1 MMQVINSIS
10 IDAVVVN
17 QHMHT
22 QMPLRSLAWH
32 GTVAVFVKYCSEN
45 IKCSFG
51 LTLNWLR
58 WAFGSKA
65 MIVLHALMVNQ
76 LMPSK

>member
-32 GTVAVFVKYCSEN
+32 GMALWPFLSN
-45 IKCSFG
+45 IVQKILS
-51 LTLNWLR
+51 
-58 WAFGSKA
+58 
-65 MIVLHALMVNQ
+65 VLLV
-76 LMPSK
+76 